1 MSDIPLPRPWAAA
14 APCTAAKAGKEVAAT
29 DAAPRVRMNDLR
41 DRPDLKS
48 LLMVKLLKINR
59 LVKSRHCYDRRMDQ
73 LGAEHF
79 HCKQI
84 DLQNLKFLRVSE
96 GVSEFAIELVLIY
109 R

>member
-1 MSDIPLPRPWAAA
+1 
-14 APCTAAKAGKEVAAT
+14 
-29 DAAPRVRMNDLR
+29 MNDLR

-84 DLQNLKFLRVSE
+84 DLQNLKFLRGSE
-96 GVSEFAIELVLIY
+96 GVSEFAIELVSNLPPIDDLCQILIKKNAAK
-109 R
+109 RSQGRAHRLSCLIM